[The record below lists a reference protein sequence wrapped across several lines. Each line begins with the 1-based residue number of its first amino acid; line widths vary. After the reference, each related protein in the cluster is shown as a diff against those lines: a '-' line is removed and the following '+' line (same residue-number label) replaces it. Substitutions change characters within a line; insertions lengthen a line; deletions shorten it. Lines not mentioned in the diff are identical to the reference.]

1 MLENNEIKTVRG
13 NIAGKPVTYE
23 TGRLAKQAGGAVLAT
38 MGGTVVLAAVTVSNS
53 TKEGLDFFPLT
64 VDYFEKMYAA
74 GKIPGGF
81 YKREGRPSEREILR
95 SRLIDRSIR
104 PLFPKHFRRE
114 VQVIVYVLSADGE
127 NSPDVLAINAVSAA
141 ALISNA
147 PFVDAVAAVRVG
159 K

>member
-13 NIAGKPVTYE
+13 SIAGKPVTYE

-53 TKEGLDFFPLT
+53 AKEGLDFFPLT

-95 SRLIDRSIR
+95 SRLIDR
-104 PLFPKHFRRE
+104 
-114 VQVIVYVLSADGE
+114 
-127 NSPDVLAINAVSAA
+127 
-141 ALISNA
+141 
-147 PFVDAVAAVRVG
+147 
-159 K
+159 

>member
-13 NIAGKPVTYE
+13 NIAGMPVTYE

-53 TKEGLDFFPLT
+53 AKEGLDFFPLT

-104 PLFPKHFRRE
+104 PLFPSTSVGKYRSSSMCCPLMERILLTYWPSTRYQRRR
-114 VQVIVYVLSADGE
+114 LSAMLHSLRQ
-127 NSPDVLAINAVSAA
+127 SPQ
-141 ALISNA
+141 
-147 PFVDAVAAVRVG
+147 
-159 K
+159 